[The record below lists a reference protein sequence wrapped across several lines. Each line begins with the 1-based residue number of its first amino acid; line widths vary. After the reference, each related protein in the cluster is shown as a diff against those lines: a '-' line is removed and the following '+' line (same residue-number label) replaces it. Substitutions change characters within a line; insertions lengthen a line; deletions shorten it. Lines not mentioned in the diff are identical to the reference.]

1 MRYILT
7 HLIILLFMA
16 ASGQARLD
24 QNMVQLATNYYNS
37 ADFEKAAPLLREIF
51 EVSSNYYY
59 FRLYISSLSELKRF
73 DEAEEAIKNEIR
85 RNRSNQPEMLVH
97 WGYLLKLQN
106 RESESVAKFEEAIK
120 ATPANRTN
128 IISTGNSF
136 IQWREFEWAEKTYLH
151 GRKAVTGERF
161 SSELASVYNYQRN
174 YPRMLEELLY
184 LVKADEANLPRVQS
198 NLTSALYLDIENG
211 LRDEFRSTLLK
222 RIQSE
227 PEVVAYN
234 RLLIWFFMQERQ
246 FPAALRQ
253 SIALDRRTGTED
265 QQILMLAQTALN
277 NQSYQD
283 ASAAFDYIISKGKQH
298 PAWLSAFIFKLQA
311 DYRYHTTEV
320 PDDLENGHLL
330 ATRFEEGLEIMGY
343 NINTIPLIREYAH
356 LMAFYLGEPEKAIEI
371 LEKGLGIQGLKPA
384 ETGEI
389 KTELADVY
397 VYSGDPWEAILLY
410 SQVIDANRNN
420 TLGDDVKLKKA
431 RLGYFMGNFSWAKA
445 QLDVLK
451 ASTSKLTANDAME
464 LSLFIGNNSDQDST
478 NNALSLF
485 SRADLLFFMNKN
497 QEALAVLDSIDML
510 YPYHSIVDDV
520 LYRKAKILLANN
532 EWMPAIELLERI
544 VRDFPYDLLA
554 DDALMLIADTYHYRL
569 RDSQKAAE
577 VYRKILFQYPG
588 SIFVSEARDKFR
600 ELNIKISD
608 PGNDVSID
616 PDPEKESFNRVIP

>member
-7 HLIILLFMA
+7 YITLLLFTA

-51 EVSSNYYY
+51 DASSNYYY
-59 FRLYISSLSELKRF
+59 FRLYIASLTELKRF
-73 DEAEEAIKNEIR
+73 EDAEDAIKNEIR

-106 RESESVAKFEEAIK
+106 RDSESVAKFDEAIK
-120 ATPANRTN
+120 ATPPNRTN
-128 IISTGNSF
+128 FITTGNSLL
-136 IQWREFEWAEKTYLH
+136 QWREFEWAEKLYLH
-151 GRKAVTGERF
+151 GRKVITGERF

-184 LVKADEANLPRVQS
+184 LVKTDEANLPRVQS

-253 SIALDRRTGTED
+253 SIALDRRTSTED

-283 ASAAFDYIISKGKQH
+283 ASAAFEYIMSKGKQH

-311 DYRYHTTEV
+311 DYRYHTIEV
-320 PDDLENGHLL
+320 PDDMVNGRQL
-330 ATRFEEGLEIMGY
+330 ATRFEEGLGILGY
-343 NINTIPLIREYAH
+343 NTNTVPLIREYAH
-356 LMAFYLGEPEKAIEI
+356 LMAFYLEEPERAVEI
-371 LEKGLGIQGLKPA
+371 LEKGLEIQGLKPA

-464 LSLFIGNNSDQDST
+464 LSLFIGNNSGQDST
-478 NNALSLF
+478 DKALTLF

-520 LYRKAKILLANN
+520 LFRKAKILLANN
-532 EWMPAIELLERI
+532 EWEPAIELLERI

-554 DDALMLIADTYHYRL
+554 DDALMLIADTYQFRL
-569 RDSQKAAE
+569 REPQKAAE
-577 VYRKILFQYPG
+577 AYRKILFQYPG
-588 SIFVSEARDKFR
+588 SIFVPEAREKFR
-600 ELNIKISD
+600 ELNIRIPDPDSNIS
-608 PGNDVSID
+608 IE
-616 PDPEKESFNRVIP
+616 PDPEQELYNRVIP